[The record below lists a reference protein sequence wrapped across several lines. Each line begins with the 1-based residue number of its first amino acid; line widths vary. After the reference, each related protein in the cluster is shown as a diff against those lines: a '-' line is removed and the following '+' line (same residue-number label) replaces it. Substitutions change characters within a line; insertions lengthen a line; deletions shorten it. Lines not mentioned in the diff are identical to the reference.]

1 MKNNNPVQGLFSTIE
16 NLALIRGF
24 SLLMAAV
31 FSLLILI
38 YPHIVT
44 SQEKN
49 VQHGLLTLQMIGI
62 CSAFFHGMG
71 FSAHRWYFRLLIS
84 PIFHWPIMLSVIL
97 IN

>member
-1 MKNNNPVQGLFSTIE
+1 MTIKNLTQGFFSTKE

-24 SLLMAAV
+24 SLLMAAI

-49 VQHGLLTLQMIGI
+49 VHHGLLTLQMIGI
-62 CSAFFHGMG
+62 CCAFFHGMG
-71 FSAHRWYFRLLIS
+71 FSAYRWYFRLLLS
-84 PIFHWPIMLSVIL
+84 PLFHWPIMLTVIF
-97 IN
+97 IK